1 MPPTIA
7 LRHKGHKLKAPSV
20 GTAKRVAKLSQQKP
34 VAKKKLAKQLH
45 AAKRKEKLATA
56 AAEKAAA
63 ALKHSVLHS
72 SLNLH

>member
-1 MPPTIA
+1 M
-7 LRHKGHKLKAPSV
+7 
-20 GTAKRVAKLSQQKP
+20 AKLSQQKP